1 MLEQSNRQDRL
12 TVLRL
17 LGFQAVLVAT
27 AGLLGLMIDTAAA
40 LSLILGGGI
49 GLLGNSWMALV
60 VFRPASTP
68 TPERLVWGLYVG
80 EAAKFLFV
88 MAFFAIAFKTTGMLA
103 EPRNAMLLF
112 ASFVV
117 NQMTV
122 WLWPVFAGTAPI
134 ERHN

>member
-1 MLEQSNRQDRL
+1 M
-12 TVLRL
+12 LRL
-17 LGFQAVLVAT
+17 LGFQVVLVVA
-27 AGLLGLMIDTAAA
+27 AGLLGLMADTAAA
-40 LSLILGGGI
+40 ISLALGGSI

-60 VFRPASTP
+60 MFRPASA
-68 TPERLVWGLYVG
+68 PEQLIRGLYIG

-88 MAFFAIAFKTTGMLA
+88 MAFFAIAFKTVGILA

-134 ERHN
+134 ERHH

>member
-1 MLEQSNRQDRL
+1 MLEQSNKRDRL
-12 TVLRL
+12 AVVRL
-17 LGFQAVLVAT
+17 LGFQAALVAA
-27 AGLLGLMIDTAAA
+27 AGLLGLVIDTPAA

-60 VFRPASTP
+60 VFRPASAP
-68 TPERLVWGLYVG
+68 APERLVWGLYVG

-88 MAFFAIAFKTTGMLA
+88 MAFFAIAFKAVGILA

-112 ASFVV
+112 VSFVV

-122 WLWPVFAGTAPI
+122 WLWPVFAGPAPVR
-134 ERHN
+134 ET